1 MYRPWS
7 PRRKQTQKFLGH
19 GSIFQLAL
27 SRKTSSVY
35 ISKVCELLPVAN
47 LDCLVQ
53 THALKMLTK
62 SKDHVQNKQDQKE
75 VSGRAQSIETIKGIT
90 KRKENNILMG
100 KKISIV
106 LERRGTHDKVFK
118 FYCFS
123 ATNRKKKFFCT
134 GLITYTTFNYR
145 KMALLLSSFK

>member
-7 PRRKQTQKFLGH
+7 PRRKHKHRSSLDMVVYF
-19 GSIFQLAL
+19 SQLCPE
-27 SRKTSSVY
+27 RPVVFT
-35 ISKVCELLPVAN
+35 SKVCELLPVAN
-47 LDCLVQ
+47 LDCLAQ

-62 SKDHVQNKQDQKE
+62 SKYHVQKKQDQKE

-90 KRKENNILMG
+90 KRKEKNILMG

-106 LERRGTHDKVFK
+106 LEKRRTHDKVFK

-123 ATNRKKKFFCT
+123 ATNRKKKS
-134 GLITYTTFNYR
+134 LLYWLNY
-145 KMALLLSSFK
+145 LYYF

>member
-1 MYRPWS
+1 MYRPQS
-7 PRRKQTQKFLGH
+7 PRRKQTQEFFGH

-35 ISKVCELLPVAN
+35 ISKVCELLPVAD
-47 LDCLVQ
+47 LDYLAQ

-62 SKDHVQNKQDQKE
+62 SKDQVQKKAGLE
-75 VSGRAQSIETIKGIT
+75 KSVETTKGIT

-106 LERRGTHDKVFK
+106 LERREIHDK
-118 FYCFS
+118 
-123 ATNRKKKFFCT
+123 
-134 GLITYTTFNYR
+134 
-145 KMALLLSSFK
+145 SF

>member
-1 MYRPWS
+1 MYRPRS

-47 LDCLVQ
+47 IDYLAQ
-53 THALKMLTK
+53 THALKMLTD
-62 SKDHVQNKQDQKE
+62 SKDHVQKKQDQKA
-75 VSGRAQSIETIKGIT
+75 VSGRAQIIETIKDIT

-106 LERRGTHDKVFK
+106 LERRETHVFKVFK

-123 ATNRKKKFFCT
+123 ATNKQKNI
-134 GLITYTTFNYR
+134 LYWLNY
-145 KMALLLSSFK
+145 LYYF

>member
-1 MYRPWS
+1 MYRPQS
-7 PRRKQTQKFLGH
+7 PRRKQTQEFFGH

-35 ISKVCELLPVAN
+35 ISKICELLPVAD
-47 LDCLVQ
+47 LDYLAQ

-62 SKDHVQNKQDQKE
+62 SKDHVQKKAGLE
-75 VSGRAQSIETIKGIT
+75 KSVETTKGIT

-106 LERRGTHDKVFK
+106 LERREIHDK
-118 FYCFS
+118 
-123 ATNRKKKFFCT
+123 
-134 GLITYTTFNYR
+134 
-145 KMALLLSSFK
+145 SF

>member
-7 PRRKQTQKFLGH
+7 PRRKHKHRSSLDMVVYFNQR
-19 GSIFQLAL
+19 L

-47 LDCLVQ
+47 LDCLAQ

-62 SKDHVQNKQDQKE
+62 SKYHVQKKQDQKE

-90 KRKENNILMG
+90 KRKGKNILMG

-123 ATNRKKKFFCT
+123 ATNRKKKS
-134 GLITYTTFNYR
+134 LLYWLNY
-145 KMALLLSSFK
+145 LYYF